1 MNLKEDQYKR
11 KRKEKPFNGKKGL
24 IIIIALPLG
33 LIRCKKKKT
42 TIKSLLKEKVTSI
55 NLITLFNQ

>member
-33 LIRCKKKKT
+33 LIKSKKKK

-55 NLITLFNQ
+55 NLITFF